1 VINLRARTAADQ
13 EVAERDVQ
21 VPQGSKSIGGGNFI
35 AVNGCACYRLV
46 MIYQHPLG
54 YLLGLEGVALLR
66 TFAGDFDRDFGDA
79 RIAEIRKLLDS
90 PELSNE
96 GVVADRVTTV
106 DGYRIWSATYDQ
118 PGNGIF
124 AYEEPFV
131 HEIIDPLAPGAA
143 VDAAACDTGRHAEYL
158 TARGHQVIGA
168 DSSPEMLTP
177 ARARTPGGLPPRRP
191 APPTAA

>member
-1 VINLRARTAADQ
+1 VLSTSCPPVHQQARAPTRSRA
-13 EVAERDVQ
+13 
-21 VPQGSKSIGGGNFI
+21 
-35 AVNGCACYRLV
+35 
-46 MIYQHPLG
+46 
-54 YLLGLEGVALLR
+54 
-66 TFAGDFDRDFGDA
+66 A

-143 VDAAACDTGRHAEYL
+143 VDAAWGTGRYAEYL
-158 TARGHQVIGA
+158 TAQGHQVVGA
-168 DSSPEMLTP
+168 DSSPEMLTR